1 MKLSTTLAGLLLAT
15 SVALPASAS
24 FAIPLSA
31 SASPQ
36 GAAAL
41 PIQTVQQHPRSHVA
55 RRHVVTPTDPYSS
68 YGAYNYAPGHGADDW
83 SQWSPTHHPG
93 WPCVSGPGD
102 ETSAYPSWEV
112 RPNCR

>member
-1 MKLSTTLAGLLLAT
+1 MKPFATFAAALLLGTGVTLAST
-15 SVALPASAS
+15 S
-24 FAIPLSA
+24 FAMPLSA
-31 SASPQ
+31 SATPQ

-41 PIQTVQQHPRSHVA
+41 PIQTAQHPQSHVA
-55 RRHVVTPTDPYSS
+55 RRHIVRPSDPYGS

-83 SQWSPTHHPG
+83 SQWSPANHPG
-93 WPCVSGPGD
+93 WPCVSGSGD